1 MVVAGICFQWP
12 KRGRNVGETG
22 DRVAKV
28 AKMSTLKPHTDEAET
43 MFLTGLKGIAPSAVL
58 FSLLVPLE
66 QACTS
71 ASQVVRKLSLLLTSL
86 QKQIYLVM
94 GAMQHVRMFSP
105 TRSL

>member
-1 MVVAGICFQWP
+1 
-12 KRGRNVGETG
+12 
-22 DRVAKV
+22 
-28 AKMSTLKPHTDEAET
+28 MSTLKPHTDEAET

-58 FSLLVPLE
+58 FSSLVPLE
-66 QACTS
+66 QSYTS
-71 ASQVVRKLSLLLTSL
+71 ASQVVRKLPLLLTSL